1 MNYEWAILSHSFLS
15 LIHVVY
21 IKSESSGRWKLE
33 LFETK
38 KRCQLA
44 GASISRMLGG
54 EIFFPPPKPLYK
66 YRFISL
72 YHLYP
77 L

>member
-1 MNYEWAILSHSFLS
+1 MLSHSLWS

-38 KRCQLA
+38 KRYQDELVIKHTYFPLA
-44 GASISRMLGG
+44 EPQHPSCHLPTSTSASI
-54 EIFFPPPKPLYK
+54 E
-66 YRFISL
+66 
-72 YHLYP
+72 
-77 L
+77 

>member
-1 MNYEWAILSHSFLS
+1 MNYEWAMLSHSLLS

-38 KRCQLA
+38 LPQSLRLA
-44 GASISRMLGG
+44 SAKPLRVRLLTSHREELPGASVVSR
-54 EIFFPPPKPLYK
+54 E
-66 YRFISL
+66 R
-72 YHLYP
+72 
-77 L
+77 